1 MKDVVVTERFRETME
16 YLSSVR
22 AKARAMMDEA
32 DRRSMDAFFD
42 GHAAVEVVLP
52 RTNVRWITLD
62 VIAHLTA
69 DVMDTKG
76 FRGHESIFFGLDLGR
91 PWETGKVVGNA
102 EAIK

>member
-1 MKDVVVTERFRETME
+1 MKVAVFDNPATMARECWQ
-16 YLSSVR
+16 
-22 AKARAMMDEA
+22 
-32 DRRSMDAFFD
+32 D
-42 GHAAVEVVLP
+42 GK
-52 RTNVRWITLD
+52 

-69 DVMDTKG
+69 DVMDAKG